1 MSAAEHWQA
10 IAELT
15 APGQDYEIVE
25 RTVRGG
31 QICRVFRNAPGSLVD
46 LLTASEQWGELIYL
60 RYRGEE
66 YSFNEVR
73 RRTAALAR
81 FLREQFGVERGD
93 RVAVCMRNY
102 PEWAIS
108 FFAPISLGAV
118 SVAFNGWWSGE
129 EIEYGLKDSGA
140 KALLIDEER
149 LQRIERRLPGLGV
162 PAVAVRTPRRPT
174 ERIAV
179 FDEAIAQS
187 GECPLPAVE
196 CDPDDDAMMLYTS
209 GSTGRPKG
217 AASTHRNAIHALMSW
232 ELEGRAA
239 SKLANVAPP
248 VEPTEVQYRM
258 LVSIP
263 FFHVTASHV
272 CLLGGLRAG
281 RRLTLMHKWDV
292 GEALDTIEREKITH
306 FTSVPTITGDLIRA
320 AREQGRTL
328 PSLLGIGGGGAH
340 RPAQQVLETVEVLEN
355 AMPGTGWGMTETN
368 AIGTLIRNQNY
379 LQRPNSSG
387 RCSAVLDMRFVG
399 PDGKD
404 VPRGEPGEVWI
415 RGASVIRGY
424 WNKPEAT
431 ARAFENGWLKTGDI
445 AYIDEE
451 DFVFFVDRIKDIV
464 IRGGENISCGSV
476 EDALY
481 KCAGVAEAAAVGLP
495 DERLGEDL
503 AAVVVPEPDARLCA
517 AELQEE
523 LKKHLA
529 GFEVPSRIYFRKE
542 PLPRIAS
549 GKFAKRQIRDEIAA
563 AAGAGAFER

>member
-10 IAELT
+10 VAELT
-15 APGQDYEIVE
+15 APGQDYEIVKQ
-25 RTVRGG
+25 TVRGG
-31 QICRVFRNAPGSLVD
+31 LVCRVFKNAPGSLLN
-46 LLTASEQWGELIYL
+46 LLTASEQWGDLIYL

-73 RRTAALAR
+73 SRTAKIAG
-81 FLREQFGVERGD
+81 FLREQFDVGRGD

-102 PEWAIS
+102 PEWAVS

-129 EIEYGLKDSGA
+129 EIEYGLKDCGA

-149 LQRIERRLPGLGV
+149 LQRIEDRLPNLGV
-162 PAVAVRTPRRPT
+162 LAIAVRTPRALT
-174 ERIAV
+174 DRIAI
-179 FDEAIAQS
+179 FDEVIAQS
-187 GECPLPAVE
+187 DESELPAIE
-196 CDPDDDAMMLYTS
+196 SEPDDDAMMLYTS
-209 GSTGRPKG
+209 GSTGQPKG
-217 AASTHRNAIHALMSW
+217 AISTHRNVLHALMSW
-232 ELEGRAA
+232 ELEGRVAN
-239 SKLANVAPP
+239 KLANITPP
-248 VEPTEVQYRM
+248 IEPTGVQYRM

-281 RRLTLMHKWDV
+281 RRLTLMHKWNV
-292 GEALDTIEREKITH
+292 EEALDIIEQEKITH
-306 FTSVPTITGDLIRA
+306 FTSVPTITGDLTRA
-320 AREQGRTL
+320 ARKQGRPL

-340 RPAQQVLETVEVLEN
+340 RPARQVLETVEVLEN
-355 AMPGTGWGMTETN
+355 AIPGTGWGMTETN

-379 LQRPNSSG
+379 LRRPNSSG

-415 RGASVIRGY
+415 RGTSVIRGY

-431 ARAFENGWLKTGDI
+431 AKAFENGWLKTGDI
-445 AYIDEE
+445 AYIDGD

-464 IRGGENISCGSV
+464 IRGGENISCGAV

-481 KCAGVAEAAAVGLP
+481 KCSGVAEAVAVGIP

-503 AAVVVPEPDARLCA
+503 AAVVVSKPG
-517 AELQEE
+517 AELSEAGLQEE
-523 LKKHLA
+523 LSRHLA
-529 GFEVPSRIYFRKE
+529 SFEVPSRISLREE

-549 GKFAKRQIRDEIAA
+549 GKFAKFKVRAEL
-563 AAGAGAFER
+563 AGA

>member
-10 IAELT
+10 VAELT

-25 RTVRGG
+25 QTVRGG
-31 QICRVFRNAPGSLVD
+31 LVCRVFKNAPGSLLD
-46 LLTASEQWGELIYL
+46 LLTASEPWGDLIYL

-73 RRTAALAR
+73 SRTAKIAR
-81 FLREQFGVERGD
+81 FLRERLNVGRGD

-102 PEWAIS
+102 PEWVVS

-129 EIEYGLKDSGA
+129 EIEYGLKDCGA

-149 LQRIERRLPGLGV
+149 LQRIEGRLPDLGV
-162 PAVAVRTPRRPT
+162 PAVAVRTPRTPT
-174 ERIAV
+174 ERIAI
-179 FDEAIAQS
+179 FDEVIAAS
-187 GECPLPAVE
+187 DESALPAIE
-196 CDPDDDAMMLYTS
+196 SDPDDDAMMLYTS
-209 GSTGRPKG
+209 GSTGHPKG
-217 AASTHRNAIHALMSW
+217 AISTHRNVLHALLSW
-232 ELEGRAA
+232 ELEGRVA
-239 SKLANVAPP
+239 SKLANITPP
-248 VEPTEVQYRM
+248 VEPTEAQYRL

-292 GEALDTIEREKITH
+292 EEALDTIEREKITH

-340 RPAQQVLETVEVLEN
+340 RPARQVLETVEVLQN
-355 AMPGTGWGMTETN
+355 ALPGTGWGMTETN

-379 LQRPNSSG
+379 LRHPNSSG

-399 PDGKD
+399 TDGND

-415 RGASVIRGY
+415 RGTSVIRGY

-431 ARAFENGWLKTGDI
+431 AKAFENGWLKTGDI
-445 AYIDEE
+445 AYIDED

-464 IRGGENISCGSV
+464 IRGGENISCGAV

-481 KCAGVAEAAAVGLP
+481 KCAGVAEAVAVGIP

-503 AAVVVPEPDARLCA
+503 AAVVVPEPGVELSA

-523 LKKHLA
+523 LRKHLA
-529 GFEVPSRIYFRKE
+529 GFEVPSRIYFREE

-549 GKFAKRQIRDEIAA
+549 GKFAKRKIRAELTSA
-563 AAGAGAFER
+563 